1 METLKQITVLS
12 AELDARD
19 HVQVDDIRRVGHT
32 ITPRLSRQTLTVL
45 PPDRSPTGHRV
56 PG

>member
-1 METLKQITVLS
+1 METLKQMTVLS

-19 HVQVDDIRRVGHT
+19 HVQVDDIRRVGRT
-32 ITPRLSRQTLTVL
+32 ITLRSSRQTLMIL